1 MAEGG
6 DHPTP
11 RGRRA
16 NDRAQFKPRRRDHLV
31 CQRGLLRHLPGR
43 VGLCAHHFIE
53 DNILTENGK
62 PGETYLLQAEAYAG
76 HFYPESTVAGCST
89 GPVIPGT
96 YTDPLE
102 GKLRAAMGENTFGI
116 WNEEAYQLW
125 MDVVTLTEVMSCLPE
140 SSLRAAKIGRA
151 LEKFTLTVDFEQ
163 PLEGRIASYK
173 KGREVLKEALSC
185 VNGSTAPTFYGIGNA
200 IWTWPGCGPWR
211 RPSGRSPAPL
221 RPSCG

>member
-1 MAEGG
+1 MIVLNLNPGG
-6 DHPTP
+6 ETTLFVN
-11 RGRRA
+11 GASFGTYRA
-16 NDRAQFKPRRRDHLV
+16 GWVSVP
-31 CQRGLLRHLPGR
+31 
-43 VGLCAHHFIE
+43 HHFIE

-102 GKLRAAMGENTFGI
+102 GELRAAMGENTFGI

-151 LEKFTLTVDFEQ
+151 LESSPLQWTL
-163 PLEGRIASYK
+163 S
-173 KGREVLKEALSC
+173 
-185 VNGSTAPTFYGIGNA
+185 
-200 IWTWPGCGPWR
+200 
-211 RPSGRSPAPL
+211 SP
-221 RPSCG
+221 